1 VTFYCLGDLMVDV
14 VARLFGPLAE
24 GSDSPGVISYVGGGS
39 AANTAAWLTRV
50 GVDSVFIG
58 AVGDDPAGQGQL
70 ESLHALGVD
79 VRFRVDRMRP
89 TGTCLVLVAPTGER
103 TMVPDPGA
111 NLSLMEHDVPVDEFR
126 TGDHLH
132 VSGYALLRDSR
143 DAALHAMQAAR
154 STGMTVSVGAASSA
168 PLALVGRDA
177 FLGMLPDDV
186 LLFANESEAAVL
198 ACTSGSSDEL
208 ARALAGSG
216 REAVVTAGSG
226 RAAWSDGAGVAAL
239 DAEPWT
245 GPSSTRPARV
255 TRSPPASWP
264 PAAATPYP
272 PSACVTATPWRR
284 RRAGPRAAAPR
295 RDGGGVTPAVG
306 EPPFH
311 GPGGWLGHRRPGDVT
326 PAVGEPPFPASERW
340 LGHRRPGRRDPGGG

>member
-58 AVGDDPAGQGQL
+58 SIGDDPAGQGQL

-79 VRFRVDRMRP
+79 VRFRVDRIRP

-111 NLSLMEHDVPVDEFR
+111 NLSLMEHDVPTDEFR
-126 TGDHLH
+126 AGDHLH

-143 DAALHAMQAAR
+143 DAAVHAMKAAHA
-154 STGMTVSVGAASSA
+154 TGMTISVGAASSA
-168 PLALVGRDA
+168 PLTLAGPEV
-177 FLGMLPDDV
+177 FLGLLPDDV

-198 ACTSGSSDEL
+198 TGASGSSADL
-208 ARALAGSG
+208 ARALAGPD
-216 REAVVTAGSG
+216 RQVVVTAGSG
-226 RAAWSDGAGVAAL
+226 LAAWSDGSEVTTLA
-239 DAEPWT
+239 AEPLERPELDTT
-245 GPSSTRPARV
+245 GAGDAFTAGFLAARGRDALPV
-255 TRSPPASWP
+255 VCLRDGHAL
-264 PAAATPYP
+264 AAA
-272 PSACVTATPWRR
+272 ACRTT
-284 RRAGPRAAAPR
+284 
-295 RDGGGVTPAVG
+295 GG
-306 EPPFH
+306 
-311 GPGGWLGHRRPGDVT
+311 RPQ
-326 PAVGEPPFPASERW
+326 A
-340 LGHRRPGRRDPGGG
+340 